1 MPEVKYRGRRASS
14 IENNSLRVTVLHE
27 GGHIAEIL
35 DKSSGVNPLWTPP
48 WPSIEPST
56 YNLAKHPEYGRDS
69 ESKLLAG
76 IMGHNLCLDFFGGPS
91 DEEAA
96 AGLTVHGEASVAR
109 FEIDVSRAGGEL
121 SMHTV
126 LPSAQLRVRRHVL
139 LDGRTVRIRAT
150 VDNLADDD

>member
-1 MPEVKYRGRRASS
+1 MPETKYRDRRAVS
-14 IENNSLRVTVLHE
+14 IENDLLRVTVLAE
-27 GGHIAEIL
+27 GGHIAEIA
-35 DKSSGVNPLWTPP
+35 DKASGVNPLWSPP
-48 WPSIEPST
+48 WRSIEPSSFDR
-56 YNLAKHPEYGRDS
+56 AKHNEYGADA
-69 ESKLLAG
+69 EAKLLAG
-76 IMGHNLCLDFFGGPS
+76 IMGHNLCMDFFGGPS
-91 DEEAA
+91 AEEAA
-96 AGLTVHGEASVAR
+96 AGLPVHGEASVAR